1 MSSVIHDIQ
10 DTETLSLRRSSSRF
24 ARHSLTI
31 SLNTTDATTYSGPAP
46 CGPLPALLFESLGLH
61 SSATPERQYAALFE
75 PSRPVDPCLVR
86 EQLAALLLQQQE
98 GKATWLGCE
107 SGFYD
112 DGSPP
117 PEFWNTDPL
126 ASPSVL
132 RHRPATEK
140 HSPPGPPTP
149 ALIEP
154 RTMTGQKR
162 AHNHLRSD
170 NKTDDGHGC
179 RHTIPEL
186 EYSEADRSRAKKRRK
201 VQAVRLVE

>member
-1 MSSVIHDIQ
+1 MSSVIKDIH
-10 DTETLSLRRSSSRF
+10 DTETLLLRRTSPRF
-24 ARHSLTI
+24 AVHSITI
-31 SLNTTDATTYSGPAP
+31 SQNITDATTYCPAA
-46 CGPLPALLFESLGLH
+46 CGPLPALLFETLGLH
-61 SSATPERQYAALFE
+61 SSATPELQYAALSE
-75 PSRPVDPCLVR
+75 ASRPVDPCLLR

-107 SGFYD
+107 SEFYD

-117 PEFWNTDPL
+117 PEFWDTDPR

-132 RHRPATEK
+132 RLRPATET

-149 ALIEP
+149 ALIEL

-170 NKTDDGHGC
+170 DKTDDGHGC
-179 RHTIPEL
+179 RHAIPEL
-186 EYSEADRSRAKKRRK
+186 EYSDADQSRAKKRRMA
-201 VQAVRLVE
+201 QGVRLVE